1 VLLFPPRPRPDEA
14 LVAPDAVVALEAEQK
29 LLAAASREGPQ
40 TRLRA
45 SLTPSG
51 TLISNENADRRSLA
65 IAMTVA
71 LHRLQPRGFRR
82 GRQSPVLSGSLSEEF
97 PLCTDRMRA

>member
-14 LVAPDAVVALEAEQK
+14 LVAPEAVVALEAEQK

-40 TRLRA
+40 TGLHA
-45 SLTPSG
+45 SVTPSG
-51 TLISNENADRRSLA
+51 TLTSNENADRRSLA
-65 IAMTVA
+65 IVMTVA
-71 LHRLQPRGFRR
+71 LHPLQPRGFRR

>member
-29 LLAAASREGPQ
+29 LLAAASPEGPQ

-45 SLTPSG
+45 SVTPSRK
-51 TLISNENADRRSLA
+51 LISNENADRRSLA
-65 IAMTVA
+65 I
-71 LHRLQPRGFRR
+71 L
-82 GRQSPVLSGSLSEEF
+82 
-97 PLCTDRMRA
+97 